1 MVGNHCFPC
10 QRTDRGV
17 DDVATLVVDTG
28 SGGVGLRDLAV
39 EAAGGLTQSIAH
51 DGDSSLALRLQ
62 FLL

>member
-1 MVGNHCFPC
+1 
-10 QRTDRGV
+10 
-17 DDVATLVVDTG
+17 
-28 SGGVGLRDLAV
+28 LRDLAV